1 MSIKKLIIA
10 VPLILILLLSGCG
23 YDKIIVDSPLSEDE
37 IIAYAQKQIYEETGD
52 TVTVE
57 IVSKKQLRVPT
68 AWMDGPIAY
77 QNVTDGTEY
86 ELKII
91 NDKIG
96 FEASGTYKD
105 AYYVYDRQQYPNGAE
120 NDAAF
125 YHNYTDRKGHYDVKA
140 EFINALDERFD
151 KYYIYDD
158 VSTDDGLDVFVCS
171 TDFEKIEGMI
181 NDLEDITFRYKE
193 RHYVTYSV
201 YIYTDENAFNSTDF
215 EKYKTGHEDYSGQS
229 FGEHMISNY
238 TGKAV
243 TKISYCKSFDKAI
256 FESYGATDAKTGSNG
271 ESLDSYDYIVFWYSA
286 EPNSFSGKSGPGV
299 YIYGVK

>member
-1 MSIKKLIIA
+1 MTRAWPLVGKIISFVKQLEIIDEIRDSYMIIKKLIIV
-10 VPLILILLLSGCG
+10 VPFILILLLTGCG

-96 FEASGTYKD
+96 FEASGSYKD
-105 AYYVYDRQQYPNGAE
+105 AYFVYDRQRYPNGAE
-120 NDAAF
+120 NDATF

-181 NDLEDITFRYKE
+181 NDLKDITFRY
-193 RHYVTYSV
+193 
-201 YIYTDENAFNSTDF
+201 
-215 EKYKTGHEDYSGQS
+215 
-229 FGEHMISNY
+229 
-238 TGKAV
+238 
-243 TKISYCKSFDKAI
+243 
-256 FESYGATDAKTGSNG
+256 
-271 ESLDSYDYIVFWYSA
+271 
-286 EPNSFSGKSGPGV
+286 
-299 YIYGVK
+299 

>member
-1 MSIKKLIIA
+1 MNIKKLIIA
-10 VPLILILLLSGCG
+10 VPLILILLLTGCG

-91 NDKIG
+91 NDRIG

-120 NDAAF
+120 NDATF
-125 YHNYTDRKGHYDVKA
+125 YHNYTDRKGHYDVKT

-158 VSTDDGLDVFVCS
+158 VSTDDGLDVFVYS

-201 YIYTDENAFNSTDF
+201 YIYTDEEAFNNTDF

-243 TKISYCKSFDKAI
+243 TKISYCK
-256 FESYGATDAKTGSNG
+256 
-271 ESLDSYDYIVFWYSA
+271 LDSYDYIVFWYSA